1 MAQMNISIPD
11 KLKAWVESRVADG
24 DYASSSDYLRDLVR
38 QDQRERIALERLR
51 AEIQA
56 GIDSGVSDKDPFE
69 QIEEMRQRALSQAKA
84 RDAA

>member
-11 KLKAWVESRVADG
+11 QLKAWVETRVAEG
-24 DYASSSDYLRDLVR
+24 SFSSSSDYLRDLVR
-38 QDQRERIALERLR
+38 QDQREQERLDWLR

-56 GIDSGVSDKDPFE
+56 GIDSGVSEVDPFE
-69 QIEEMRQRALSQAKA
+69 QIEALRQRAQRDLAK